1 FRNIGPFPPVRL
13 RWPDGSPSC
22 YRVFS
27 SVLQSSVEILVF
39 CSTVEGSSLPSCL
52 GLAKWVS
59 IVPVPWICLCNL
71 HNCADAP
78 IQDGS
83 TKVTGNIPDQSM
95 NKCYYNTDLFSNSSP
110 VGFEL

>member
-1 FRNIGPFPPVRL
+1 GGQV
-13 RWPDGSPSC
+13 GVPSC
-22 YRVFS
+22 HRAFS
-27 SVLQSSVEILVF
+27 IRFFGLRSNFWPF
-39 CSTVEGSSLPSCL
+39 CSTVGGSSLPPCS
-52 GLAKWVS
+52 GLAKRVS

-83 TKVTGNIPDQSM
+83 TKVTGNIPDQSI
-95 NKCYYNTDLFSNSSP
+95 NKCYRNTGLFSNSSP